1 MGTSLRLVGDYLIY
15 ALSPGISRRARGS
28 AGGGASSRYVQME
41 GKLRDPHFL
50 AYSATSIA
58 ASASL
63 CPPSKGICAAASF
76 SPAPACQSMFR
87 DDAKDAEMGLS
98 YVGHDE
104 GQCSHTLVLR
114 LGRQDPT
121 NRPSCNATVSTSVTI
136 PAEFGPAARGPRL
149 FSLLPCRL
157 VCPCG
162 VLHFPLLPRRC
173 SSPLTPPSPH
183 LLQDM
188 CRVVSRGEGGIL
200 VVWWY
205 PPHLVGGA
213 AANPGAASTLN

>member
-1 MGTSLRLVGDYLIY
+1 MPCHREFLDALAGQPVEGAPRDMYRSRANCGILIFWLILPLVSRPRPVFALPRKAYARLRL
-15 ALSPGISRRARGS
+15 SP
-28 AGGGASSRYVQME
+28 
-41 GKLRDPHFL
+41 
-50 AYSATSIA
+50 
-58 ASASL
+58 
-63 CPPSKGICAAASF
+63 
-76 SPAPACQSMFR
+76 PAPACQSLFR
-87 DDAKDAEMGLS
+87 DDARDAEMGLS